1 MTIYKDFIKESKQH
15 SMQIEYDFD
24 NICICKDSLIAK
36 LEKNKLK
43 KEDRELLIEA
53 IVNRIGIKLNEFK
66 IV

>member
-15 SMQIEYDFD
+15 STQIEYDFD
-24 NICICKDSLIAK
+24 NILICKDSLIAK

-53 IVNRIGIKLNEFK
+53 IQILSLIRSI
-66 IV
+66 